1 MYLDCPAGLGYRCP
15 TAAQVAA
22 ARAAIAAGDIT
33 WQAYPHNAQLEVTDP
48 ALIKA
53 GLAHTFALDA
63 STGQPR
69 KRTLS
74 QRDVP
79 GLTRG
84 AIPILHSMGI
94 RAISIGQNSG
104 SPRPATFSNSSS
116 GCFVWRDPESD
127 TEVFYLDTDGYGWW
141 GGGHVCEGFGMQHGL
156 VLNFNGDNEGVST
169 AAQYDAMWR
178 DLRITYPNAQI
189 VASTF
194 GGRSLLGVRS

>member
-141 GGGHVCEGFGMQHGL
+141 VAATSARGSGC
-156 VLNFNGDNEGVST
+156 ST
-169 AAQYDAMWR
+169 GWC
-178 DLRITYPNAQI
+178 
-189 VASTF
+189 
-194 GGRSLLGVRS
+194 